1 MKIVNISVAKASLS
15 RLVERVHQGDEV
27 IIGKAGRP
35 VAKLVPYVADAT
47 PRDLDQGVWKRKVW
61 VADDFDELPEELTRG
76 KESIEVRFEP
86 EPGNT
91 AGPVFGVRLY
101 TKALATTTAS
111 LL

>member
-47 PRDLDQGVWKRKVW
+47 LRDLDQGVWKRKVW
-61 VADDFDELPEELTRG
+61 VADDFDELPEELMASFSGAG
-76 KESIEVRFEP
+76 KDEP
-86 EPGNT
+86 
-91 AGPVFGVRLY
+91 
-101 TKALATTTAS
+101 AS
-111 LL
+111 